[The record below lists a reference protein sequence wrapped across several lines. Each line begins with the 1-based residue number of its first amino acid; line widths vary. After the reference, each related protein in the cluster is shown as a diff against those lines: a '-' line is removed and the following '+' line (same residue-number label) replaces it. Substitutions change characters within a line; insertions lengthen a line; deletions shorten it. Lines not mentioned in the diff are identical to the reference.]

1 MRLHLHR
8 LRRSSGTKSPDLC
21 TLADTDLGHFAAR
34 GLKFGT
40 RWEETLRL
48 VSSPTLA
55 LCDVR
60 ARYSQNV
67 CFDNSAERGPDSEE
81 AVQVHSGPVSRE
93 SGPGVCEAHH
103 VPRHGTVTC
112 PKSHLDALRL
122 HTPPVVAFRFEVQSI
137 HAIAA
142 ALRRRQPL
150 SMQPLNSS

>member
-1 MRLHLHR
+1 MRLLEAICGEKQVNHTTCLRVRCQRAGSASDPNTPNVGHQSCTISTMRLHLHR

-103 VPRHGTVTC
+103 V
-112 PKSHLDALRL
+112 S
-122 HTPPVVAFRFEVQSI
+122 
-137 HAIAA
+137 
-142 ALRRRQPL
+142 
-150 SMQPLNSS
+150 